1 MDKEPFVSLE
11 IIEYLKNLFNTRS
24 LLHEDIADANAHLG
38 YMVGVQAVIEHLE
51 ALARRDD

>member
-11 IIEYLKNLFNTRS
+11 IIEYLKKLFDTRA
-24 LLHEDIADANAHLG
+24 LLNEDIADANAHLG
-38 YMVGVQAVIEHLE
+38 YMVGVQTVIEHLE

>member
-24 LLHEDIADANAHLG
+24 LLNEDIADANAHLG
-38 YMVGVQAVIEHLE
+38 YMVGVQTVIEHLE